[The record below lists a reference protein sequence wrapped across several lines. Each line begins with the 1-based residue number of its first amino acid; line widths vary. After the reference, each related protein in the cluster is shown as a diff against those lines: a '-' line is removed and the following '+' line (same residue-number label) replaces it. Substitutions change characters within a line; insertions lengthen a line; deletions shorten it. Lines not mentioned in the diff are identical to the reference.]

1 MQDKLFA
8 QPGSTGF
15 NFSSERGVKVFLLT
29 LNRELSP
36 ANTSATFNTQHAPP
50 PPDNAIIRGAEFNS
64 LRTQDIAGAK

>member
-36 ANTSATFNTQHAPP
+36 ANTSATFNTHHAPHP
-50 PPDNAIIRGAEFNS
+50 LTMRLLEVQNS
-64 LRTQDIAGAK
+64 IA